1 MNEPQRCVWCGTD
14 ALYTAYHDH
23 EWGVPLHSEHGWYE
37 RIVLET
43 MQAGLSWLT
52 VLRKRE
58 HYRAV
63 CAGFDPQLVAAFD
76 VGAVERLM
84 ADSGIIRNR
93 AKLVAMI
100 DNAHAFLALQAKHGS
115 VDAFFWRYVDG
126 TPLQPRYQ
134 THAQIPTVTPLSTQM
149 ANDLK
154 RAGFRFIGPTMCY
167 ALMEATGMIND
178 HVVDCHRHAHLAL

>member
-1 MNEPQRCVWCGTD
+1 
-14 ALYTAYHDH
+14 
-23 EWGVPLHSEHGWYE
+23 
-37 RIVLET
+37 
-43 MQAGLSWLT
+43 
-52 VLRKRE
+52 
-58 HYRAV
+58 
-63 CAGFDPQLVAAFD
+63 VAAFD
-76 VGAVERLM
+76 ADDVERLM

-100 DNAHAFLALQAKHGS
+100 NNAHAFLALQAKHGS

-134 THAQIPTVTPLSTQM
+134 IHAQIPTVTPLSTQM

>member
-1 MNEPQRCVWCGTD
+1 MSNLERCVWCGTD
-14 ALYTAYHDH
+14 ALYTAYHDR
-23 EWGVPLHSEHGWYE
+23 EWGVPLHTEHGWYE

-52 VLRKRE
+52 VLRKRD

-63 CAGFDPQLVAAFD
+63 CAGFDPHQVATFTTQD
-76 VGAVERLM
+76 VDRLM

-100 DNAHAFLALQAKHGS
+100 SNARAFLALQAKHGS

-154 RAGFRFIGPTMCY
+154 RAGFSFIGPTMCY
-167 ALMEATGMIND
+167 ALMEATGLVND
-178 HVVDCHRHAHLAL
+178 HVVDCHRHAHLAS